1 MTRPIASQHTQ
12 HGLTGGN
19 LGAAGMSTSGSD
31 LTGRA
36 TAHAPSERLWRHGCP
51 SHADAAHQHGQS
63 AFRITLFRGQWELT
77 AKAYASQRQQQ
88 QWIRKTASKFL
99 LGRGNQRAGCSA
111 GAIRVTRQTT
121 TILRVTR
128 QTDTILPGPCAWGIS
143 HVTAKRSPQSRA
155 CHRASCFL
163 SGCTIYT

>member
-1 MTRPIASQHTQ
+1 MTRPIASRRTQ
-12 HGLTGGN
+12 HGLAGGN

-31 LTGRA
+31 FTGRA
-36 TAHAPSERLWRHGCP
+36 TTHAPSERLRRHGCP
-51 SHADAAHQHGQS
+51 SHADAAHQRGQS

-99 LGRGNQRAGCSA
+99 LGRGNRRAGRSA
-111 GAIRVTRQTT
+111 GAIRVTRQTA

-128 QTDTILPGPCAWGIS
+128 QLDTILLWPCAWGIS
-143 HVTAKRSPQSRA
+143 RGTAKQSLQSKA

-163 SGCTIYT
+163 LGCTIYT